1 MNAPLL
7 GEFLMDTGE
16 PIGSVPAIISI
27 ASRSSSKLRT
37 PDGTKINKNV
47 LKRRNYLSVT
57 NYNKMNISLFHLMNL
72 CETTN
77 QLSRRTG
84 LSSSAKTGCD

>member
-16 PIGSVPAIISI
+16 PIGSVPLIISI

-37 PDGTKINKNV
+37 PDGTGINKNV
-47 LKRRNYLSVT
+47 LKRRNYYLSV
-57 NYNKMNISLFHLMNL
+57 NLMNL
-72 CETTN
+72 CEKTD
-77 QLSRRTG
+77 QQPRRTG
-84 LSSSAKTGCD
+84 LSSSAKTECD